1 MNAGIDQRIDEG
13 SAVTLAGTVSDED
26 PEDGLKYSWSHNSTL
41 SITLAGGDTAT
52 TTFTAP
58 NVSEETT
65 IEFTLTVN
73 DGTVDVSDSVTIT
86 VADSAN
92 RPPSVNAGIDQRIDE
107 GSAVTLAGTVSDED
121 PEDGLKYS
129 WSHNS
134 TLSITLAGGDTATTT
149 FTAPN
154 VSEET
159 TIEFTLTVND
169 GTVDVSDSV
178 TITVADSANRPPS
191 VNAGIDQRIDEGSAV
206 TLAGTVS
213 DEDPEDG
220 LKYSW
225 SHDST
230 LFIPFDDSTLTPS
243 FTAPNVSEETT
254 IEFTLTVNDGT
265 VDVSDSVT
273 ITVADSANRPPSVNA
288 GIDQRIDEGSAVT
301 LAGTVSDEDPE
312 DGLKYSWSHDSTLFI
327 PFDDSTL
334 TPSFTAPNVSE
345 ETTIEFHP
353 DRQ

>member
-134 TLSITLAGGDTATTT
+134 TLVHHALAGGDTADHH
-149 FTAPN
+149 P
-154 VSEET
+154 
-159 TIEFTLTVND
+159 LL
-169 GTVDVSDSV
+169 
-178 TITVADSANRPPS
+178 PPTS
-191 VNAGIDQRIDEGSAV
+191 QRR
-206 TLAGTVS
+206 L
-213 DEDPEDG
+213 
-220 LKYSW
+220 
-225 SHDST
+225 
-230 LFIPFDDSTLTPS
+230 PS
-243 FTAPNVSEETT
+243 SSP
-254 IEFTLTVNDGT
+254 
-265 VDVSDSVT
+265 
-273 ITVADSANRPPSVNA
+273 
-288 GIDQRIDEGSAVT
+288 
-301 LAGTVSDEDPE
+301 
-312 DGLKYSWSHDSTLFI
+312 
-327 PFDDSTL
+327 
-334 TPSFTAPNVSE
+334 
-345 ETTIEFHP
+345 
-353 DRQ
+353 